1 MPPAHLYLCFFGAGS
16 IRKIP
21 YPELNFPPQQRN
33 SSSGTSGTPAVR
45 ADIRTVFSGCP
56 QGDDL
61 VSRPPFDLMVFV
73 SPEYNVFLVKAIIEW
88 VSTKIAPGEYHNPP
102 AVSMFPLQITNP
114 SEAQASCQNNLSFS
128 WFDSMRWSPLT
139 ISSCI
144 PHPKAS
150 TMSTASVTHLVCHPA
165 GMNFDNHRASLATGF
180 RLHPPTVHTL
190 SSHNHR
196 ASLAIGFRLSAPPH
210 RPHPLPT
217 QSPSLPRNRLHPS
230 TVHTP
235 ARPPHLP
242 LASGP
247 ALCHCDHGSRRQY
260 QNSSHAFDAAPTH
273 SAGHTLAARLKVRGG
288 V

>member
-165 GMNFDNHRASLATGF
+165 GMNFDNHRSSLPCN
-180 RLHPPTVHTL
+180 RLP
-190 SSHNHR
+190 
-196 ASLAIGFRLSAPPH
+196 AAPPH
-210 RPHPLPT
+210 SPHPLLT
-217 QSPSLPRNRLHPS
+217 QSPSLSCNRLPAECPPPQTTPPPHTIITEPPPQQAAPFHSPHP
-230 TVHTP
+230 
-235 ARPPHLP
+235 RPPSPLAPGLRAGPLP
-242 LASGP
+242 L
-247 ALCHCDHGSRRQY
+247 
-260 QNSSHAFDAAPTH
+260 
-273 SAGHTLAARLKVRGG
+273 
-288 V
+288 